1 MRRNIAAVTVA
12 RSDYGLY
19 IPIFD
24 EIIKHPDLDLQ
35 VIAAAAHLSPR
46 FGSTIDQIRADGYP
60 IAATIEMTQEL
71 DDPHS
76 VNIGTATSIPLFS
89 KAYQDLNPDILL
101 LLGDRYEM
109 HAAGLA
115 SVPHLIP
122 IAHIHGGEETT
133 GAIDNVFRHSLTKLS
148 HLHFAS
154 NQEHA
159 DRIIQMGEEPSRV
172 FVSGA
177 PGLDR
182 ILNSNPP
189 TLEELQSHLP
199 KKFTPPYIIATFHP
213 VTTEPSEAKI
223 QSQNFLR
230 ALQSQTLPVL
240 LTMPNADTGGLAVRQ
255 AIKEIEPH
263 FPHLIAVE
271 NLGARLYLTAMKN
284 ARYMAGNSSS
294 GIIEAASFGLPVVNI
309 GNRQQGRAQSG
320 NVINCGTA
328 QFEIEQAL
336 QKAFDTNKFTGM
348 NIYGDGHAAQRI
360 VKTLA
365 SIELS
370 PDYIKKSFYSQAI
383 MRGEQDV

>member
-1 MRRNIAAVTVA
+1 MKRKIAAVTVA

-76 VNIGTATSIPLFS
+76 INLATATGIPQFS
-89 KAYQDLNPDILL
+89 NAYQNIKPDILI

-154 NQEHA
+154 NQDHA
-159 DRIIQMGEEPSRV
+159 NRIIQMGEEPSRV

-182 ILNSNPP
+182 ILNTNPP
-189 TLEELQSHLP
+189 TFEELQSHLP
-199 KKFTPPYIIATFHP
+199 KKLTPPYIIATFHP
-213 VTTEPSEAKI
+213 VTTEPLEAKI
-223 QSQNFLR
+223 QSQNFLH

-255 AIKEIEPH
+255 AIKEIEKH

-284 ARYMAGNSSS
+284 ARFMAGNSSS
-294 GIIEAASFGLPVVNI
+294 GIIEAASFGLPVVNV
-309 GNRQQGRAQSG
+309 GNRQAGRAQSG
-320 NVINCGTA
+320 NVIDCGTTQLEVA
-328 QFEIEQAL
+328 DAL
-336 QKAFDTNKFTGM
+336 KKAFNMNKFTQP
-348 NIYGDGHAAQRI
+348 NIYGDGQAAQRI
-360 VKTLA
+360 VKALA

-370 PDYIKKSFYSQAI
+370 PDYIKKSFHSQAI
-383 MRGEQDV
+383 IEAEQDV